1 MEGYIK
7 GTYKRSIFESDKGYT
22 IGLFKVTET
31 DIEEMQEHVNKII
44 TFTGYFF
51 DLNTEDTYI
60 FHGDT
65 VNHPRY
71 GFQFNVTSYEKVK
84 PTDKEGVVIFLS
96 SSLFPGIGEKLAKSI
111 VDVLG
116 ENALD
121 EILKDKACLNLVPK
135 LTEKKANT
143 IYNTL
148 LKYNGSHEIM
158 VKLTDIG
165 FTMKDAIN
173 IYNEYKMNTFDVLE
187 NNIYSFA
194 SINEISFPKI
204 DLIAQN
210 LEYDKA
216 DIRRLK
222 PAVLYVMNELT
233 YKNGDVYLSRE
244 NIVRFTNRF
253 LSLDLTEEYDNVF
266 FELENDEE
274 IVIDNDRYYLK
285 DLYDAEENITSTL
298 YNLASKD
305 VKFDNKVNDLIDYL
319 EKENNIIY
327 NDNQKEAIRKAINSN
342 ILIIT
347 GGPGTGKTT
356 IIKAICRI
364 YQIMGDYKNDEFIER
379 LALLAPTGRASKRM
393 SESTSLPASTI
404 HRFLKW
410 NKEANE
416 FLVNEYNKDYSK
428 LIIVDEASMIDIS
441 LFNSLLKGLTDNIK
455 LILVGDYNQLPSVGP
470 GQLLKDLIES
480 EMIDTVYLNHLYRQ
494 DENSYINTL
503 ALEIRDGAISEN
515 FKETKSDYTF
525 LECIPASLK
534 ENLKHLCK
542 QIISKGYDYKRV
554 QLLAPMYKGENGI
567 DALNEVLQ
575 EIFNPKDETK
585 REIKVGDVIYRENDK
600 VLQLVNMPEENIYNG
615 DIGII
620 KYIKYAGT
628 SKSGKNEVY
637 IDFDGN
643 VVKYTPKDL
652 VKIKHGFII
661 SIHKSQGSEFELV
674 VIPIVNAYKRMLYR
688 KLIYTA
694 VTRAKRKL
702 ILIGEPQAFVSAVL
716 NNNEYQRNSSLLEKI
731 KYKMLNNG

>member
-7 GTYKRSIFESDKGYT
+7 GTYRRSIFESNKGYT
-22 IGLFKVTET
+22 IGLFKVIES
-31 DIEEMQEHVNKII
+31 DIEEMQEHINKII
-44 TFTGYFF
+44 TFTGYFY
-51 DLNTEDTYI
+51 DLNGEDTYI
-60 FHGDT
+60 FHGKT

-71 GFQFNVTSYEKVK
+71 GFQFETESYEKVK
-84 PTDKEGVVIFLS
+84 PTDKEGIVVFLS

-111 VDVLG
+111 VDTLG
-116 ENALD
+116 ENVLD

-148 LKYNGSHEIM
+148 LKYNGSHDIM

-173 IYNEYKMNTFDVLE
+173 IYNEYQLNTLDVLE

-204 DLIAQN
+204 DLIAKN
-210 LEYDKA
+210 LDYDSS

-222 PAVLYVMNELT
+222 PAVLYIMNELT

-244 NIVRFTNRF
+244 NIISFTNRF
-253 LSLDLTEEYDNVF
+253 LSLELTEEYEDVF
-266 FELENDEE
+266 YELANDEE
-274 IVIDNDRYYLK
+274 IVIEEDRYYLK
-285 DLYDAEENITSTL
+285 DLYDAEENIATTL

-305 VKFDNKVNDLIDYL
+305 VKFDKKIDELIDYL

-327 NDNQKEAIRKAINSN
+327 NDNQKEAIRKALNSN

-364 YQIMGDYKNDEFIER
+364 YEIMGNYKHGEFINR

-410 NKEANE
+410 NKDANE

-494 DENSYINTL
+494 DENSYINSL

-515 FKETKSDYTF
+515 FRETKSDYTF
-525 LECIPASLK
+525 LECTPASLK
-534 ENLKHLCK
+534 ENLKHLCN
-542 QIISKGYDYKRV
+542 QIINKGYDYKRV

-567 DALNEVLQ
+567 DALNQSLQ
-575 EIFNPKDETK
+575 EVFNPKEENK
-585 REIKVGDVIYRENDK
+585 REVKVGDVIYRENDK

-615 DIGII
+615 DIGVI

-674 VIPIVNAYKRMLYR
+674 IIPIVNAYKRMLYK

-702 ILIGEPQAFVSAVL
+702 ILIGQPEAFVSSVR

>member
-7 GTYKRSIFESDKGYT
+7 GSYRRSIFESNKGYT
-22 IGLFKVTET
+22 IGLFKVIET
-31 DIEEMQEHVNKII
+31 DIEEMKQYMNKIV

-51 DLNTEDTYI
+51 DLNHEDTYI
-60 FHGDT
+60 FHGKT

-71 GFQFNVTSYEKVK
+71 GFQFDAESYEKVK
-84 PTDKEGVVIFLS
+84 PTDKEGIIVFLS
-96 SSLFPGIGEKLAKSI
+96 SNLFPGIGEKLAKSI
-111 VDVLG
+111 VETLG
-116 ENALD
+116 EKALD
-121 EILKDKACLNLVPK
+121 EILNDKSCLNLVPK
-135 LTEKKANT
+135 LTLKKANT

-165 FTMKDAIN
+165 FTMKDAVN
-173 IYNEYKMNTFDVLE
+173 IYQEYQMNTLEVLE

-194 SINEISFPKI
+194 SIKEISFPKI
-204 DLIAQN
+204 DTIAKKLN
-210 LEYDKA
+210 YNTS

-222 PAVLYVMNELT
+222 PAVLYIMNELI
-233 YKNGDVYLSRE
+233 YKNGDVYLFKE
-244 NIVRFTNRF
+244 DIVRFTNRF
-253 LSLDLTEEYDNVF
+253 LALELSEEYENVF
-266 FELENDEE
+266 YELVNDNE
-274 IVIDNDRYYLK
+274 IVIKDERYYLK
-285 DLYDAEENITSTL
+285 DLYDAEENIANKL
-298 YNLASKD
+298 YNLASKEM
-305 VKFDNKVNDLIDYL
+305 KFDNKVDELIDYL

-342 ILIIT
+342 VLIIT

-364 YQIMGDYKNDEFIER
+364 YQIMGNYQKNEFTKN

-393 SESTSLPASTI
+393 SEGAELPASTI

-410 NKEANE
+410 NKDSNE

-441 LFNSLLKGLTDNIK
+441 LFDSLLKGLTDNIK

-503 ALEIRDGAISEN
+503 ALEIKDSELSES
-515 FKETKSDYTF
+515 FRETKSDYTF
-525 LECIPASLK
+525 LECSPINLK
-534 ENLKHLCK
+534 ENLTQLCK

-567 DALNEVLQ
+567 DILNQTLQ
-575 EIFNPKDETK
+575 EVFNPSNDTK
-585 REIKVGDVIYRENDK
+585 REIKYGDIIYRENDK
-600 VLQLVNMPEENIYNG
+600 VLQLINMPEENIYNG
-615 DIGII
+615 DIGVI
-620 KYIKYAGT
+620 KYIKYANT
-628 SKSGKNEVY
+628 SKSGKNEIY

-652 VKIKHGFII
+652 IKIKHGFII

-674 VIPIVNAYKRMLYR
+674 IIPVVNAYRRMLYK

-694 VTRAKRKL
+694 ITRAKRKL
-702 ILIGEPQAFVSAVL
+702 ILIGQPEAFASSVY